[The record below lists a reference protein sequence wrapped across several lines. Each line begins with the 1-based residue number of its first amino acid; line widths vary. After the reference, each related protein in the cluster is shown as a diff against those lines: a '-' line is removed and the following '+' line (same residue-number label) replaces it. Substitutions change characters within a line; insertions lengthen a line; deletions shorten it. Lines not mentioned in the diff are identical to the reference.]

1 MGYEDVTQT
10 LVDRGWVTPD
20 QAQETEDALRAPA
33 TTEEVVVF
41 EPPGKIIAGRYEI
54 IQSLAH
60 GGMGSVYI
68 ASQIDLGRRV
78 AVKVVAEEDPELLE
92 RFRREA
98 MALADVSHPGIVEIY
113 DFIRDAPDSPGRSYL
128 VMTFIDGQDLESYI
142 QAQPAQRLTPAEAVE
157 LVLPVVSAIV
167 ELHANGIIHRD
178 LKPANLVRFLRAD
191 GHPSSKLVDFGI
203 SRRAVDEGL
212 TATGS
217 VLGTPSYIA
226 PEAMFGRGHT
236 PLSDVYSLGAT
247 IFELVKG
254 APPFGTGAPVDIIKN
269 LIAHQ
274 VALPPD
280 VQGTPLGE
288 LIERMLAME
297 PDGRPT
303 ALQVYQALERIHL
316 GFQQGAD
323 TGPSE
328 PARSTD
334 APVAGS
340 PASPP
345 AEPFVPAS
353 EPAPAAPP
361 EPSPELIR
369 VGDHT
374 DPVVPLDAGLLPQ
387 PSRGGRGVLVVL
399 VAAVVLLLGGLI
411 FVAWQWRGAAV
422 RADAAEAREP
432 TDHAA
437 PAARPAPR
445 PEARP
450 GRRVPARP
458 ETRPEPR
465 AREVAPRDARPASP
479 ADAAVPA
486 ERPAPRPAVAP
497 AVLRLKEACRTRRD
511 GQRLYG
517 RARHAGKKASR
528 RAFAEAAYQALLLS
542 DCADRRLRRNAARN
556 LAILLIRDGRCDRA
570 RGAWTTYQGLAR
582 ARRGRPPRM
591 PACRPR

>member
-1 MGYEDVTQT
+1 MGYKQVTQT
-10 LVDRGWVTPD
+10 LVDRGWVAPD
-20 QAQETEDALRAPA
+20 QMQETEDALRAPA

-41 EPPGKIIAGRYEI
+41 EPPGKVIAGRYEI
-54 IQSLAH
+54 LQSLAH

-78 AVKVVAEEDPELLE
+78 AVKVVAEEDPDLLE

-142 QAQPAQRLTPAEAVE
+142 QAQPEKRLAPAEAVE

-191 GHPSSKLVDFGI
+191 GRPSAKLVDFGI

-247 IFELVKG
+247 IFELVQG
-254 APPFGTGAPVDIIKN
+254 TPPFGSGAPVDIIKN

-274 VALPPD
+274 VDLPPD

-288 LIERMLAME
+288 LIQRMLSME

-303 ALQVYQALERIHL
+303 ALQVYQELERIHL
-316 GFQQGAD
+316 GFRKGAPAA
-323 TGPSE
+323 PSE
-328 PARSTD
+328 SAQETGGP
-334 APVAGS
+334 PAGS
-340 PASPP
+340 PPSPP
-345 AEPFVPAS
+345 AEPVVPAPA
-353 EPAPAAPP
+353 PAPAAPP
-361 EPSPELIR
+361 EPSLELLR

-374 DPVVPLDAGLLPQ
+374 DPLVPLGAGPLPQ
-387 PSRGGRGVLVVL
+387 PSGSGRSVLVIL
-399 VAAVVLLLGGLI
+399 IAAVVLLLGGLI
-411 FVAWQWRGAAV
+411 FVVWQWRGAEL

-432 TDHAA
+432 ADHAS
-437 PAARPAPR
+437 PATRPAPR

-450 GRRVPARP
+450 VRRVPPRP
-458 ETRPEPR
+458 AARPEPR
-465 AREVAPRDARPASP
+465 ARDVRPASP
-479 ADAAVPA
+479 VDAAVPA
-486 ERPAPRPAVAP
+486 DRPAPRPAVDP
-497 AVLRLKEACRTRRD
+497 AVLRLKEACRTKRD

-528 RAFAEAAYQALLLS
+528 RAYAEAAYQALLLS
-542 DCADRRLRRNAARN
+542 KCADRRLRRNAARN
-556 LAILLIRDGRCDRA
+556 LAILLIRDGKCDRA
-570 RGAWTTYQGLAR
+570 RAAWSTYQGLAR
-582 ARRGRPPRM
+582 PRHGRLPRM